1 MRADRTILDLQRTT
15 IPTPDGPCDMNSQI
29 TVRARDCL
37 GHIHRPSFIG
47 DVLAYRGQEWVIV
60 GLFMGADPITSE
72 IEEYLVLEGRYS
84 GEERRERRGVA
95 L

>member
-1 MRADRTILDLQRTT
+1 MRGGQPNVSVQRTSN
-15 IPTPDGPCDMNSQI
+15 PTPDGPCDMNSQI

-72 IEEYLVLEGRYS
+72 IEEYLVLEGQHT
-84 GEERRERRGVA
+84 GVERRERRGVA

>member
-1 MRADRTILDLQRTT
+1 M
-15 IPTPDGPCDMNSQI
+15 GSQI

-37 GHIHRPSFIG
+37 GRIQRPSFIG

-72 IEEYLVLEGRYS
+72 VDEYLVLEGRHS
-84 GEERRERRGVA
+84 DGERGERRGS
-95 L
+95 LLG

>member
-1 MRADRTILDLQRTT
+1 MRGGRPNLTVQRTT
-15 IPTPDGPCDMNSQI
+15 NSTPHGPCDMNPQI

-47 DVLAYRGQEWVIV
+47 DVLAYRGQEWIIV

-72 IEEYLVLEGRYS
+72 IEEYLVLEGRHTE
-84 GEERRERRGVA
+84 GERRERHGIA